1 MPAKVPQGLVIN
13 YVLFCIFLLTL
24 SLNGLWI
31 SAKLCLAA
39 EAETRWRVG
48 RREKGRARGTGTGE
62 AAETIKNEMP
72 GHIL

>member
-13 YVLFCIFLLTL
+13 YVLVCIFLLTL

-48 RREKGRARGTGTGE
+48 RRGKGRARGRRE

>member
-48 RREKGRARGTGTGE
+48 RREKGRARGTGE